1 MIAVY
6 DVDLRLGVG
15 PLLGVLAL
23 GSLAISAPGTLYATM
38 AVLSRARDVLLPL
51 LLFPIVIPVLLAAV
65 KATTLI
71 IEGDPMEQLDGWSKL
86 LVVFSAAYWTLC
98 TLLYGKVIEDAQNYQ
113 IFLKA
118 PSPGSSSVWF

>member
-6 DVDLRLGVG
+6 DVDLRLGVA

-86 LVVFSAAYWTLC
+86 LRLWFFLQRTGHSARLI
-98 TLLYGKVIEDAQNYQ
+98 YGKVIED
-113 IFLKA
+113 
-118 PSPGSSSVWF
+118 V